1 MDPNSSFM
9 LKIKFV
15 DNSKKKARQ
24 DLGCYTFTKVVDA
37 NTTNFRDFVESIV
50 DEFPPRYKEK
60 AIVQYFDG
68 SLQALPKV
76 KTYQDLQLMFD
87 KHAESKVVHM
97 SIVYYDP
104 SKKAPQLVTEWP
116 PSPLEE
122 NKQNEED

>member
-15 DNSKKKARQ
+15 DNKKKKAKQ

-37 NTTNFRDFVESIV
+37 NTTNFRDFVELIV

-76 KTYQDLQLMFD
+76 KTNQDLQLMFD

-104 SKKAPQLVTEWP
+104 SKKAPQLVRVASFTT
-116 PSPLEE
+116 
-122 NKQNEED
+122 